1 MLFKMNPS
9 VKNIAITLGAAV
21 AGMLLNGLLIAYS
34 SYFVAPPAGADLT
47 TEAGLL
53 AAMPLMEPK
62 HFLMPFLAH
71 ALGTFLSA
79 VLVSRF
85 ATERQFS
92 RAMLLGFLFLAG
104 GISMVRMLPAPMW
117 FIITDLGLAYLPM
130 AYVGYLVGRK
140 SLRV

>member
-1 MLFKMNPS
+1 M
-9 VKNIAITLGAAV
+9 
-21 AGMLLNGLLIAYS
+21 
-34 SYFVAPPAGADLT
+34 
-47 TEAGLL
+47 
-53 AAMPLMEPK
+53 
-62 HFLMPFLAH
+62 AH

>member
-1 MLFKMNPS
+1 M
-9 VKNIAITLGAAV
+9 

-47 TEAGLL
+47 TEEGLL
-53 AAMPLMEPK
+53 AAMPLMEPQ

-85 ATERQFS
+85 ATERTFS

-104 GISMVRMLPAPMW
+104 GISMVRMLPSPMW
-117 FIITDLGLAYLPM
+117 FNITDLGLAYLPM
-130 AYVGYLVGRK
+130 AYLGYLVGRK
-140 SLRV
+140 G